1 VQLVLSLA
9 VLYWE
14 YGVRIRSF
22 IGVCTGL
29 CSGTFAGSVLSFAQ
43 LGTVAFFVFKLA
55 SYFAYTVYMVL
66 LDEFDEA
73 AALARVHDGRQF
85 LVRQRQ
91 TKLSVACEYVSV
103 LATFN
108 SNSSYHSPVLSQDAG
123 T

>member
-1 VQLVLSLA
+1 MQLVLSLA

-14 YGVRIRSF
+14 YGVRVRSF

-29 CSGTFAGSVLSFAQ
+29 YSGTFAGSVLSFAQ

-66 LDEFDEA
+66 DEFDEA
-73 AALARVHDGRQF
+73 AARARVHDGRQF

-91 TKLSVACEYVSV
+91 TRLSVACEYVSV

-108 SNSSYHSPVLSQDAG
+108 SNSSYRSPILSQDAG